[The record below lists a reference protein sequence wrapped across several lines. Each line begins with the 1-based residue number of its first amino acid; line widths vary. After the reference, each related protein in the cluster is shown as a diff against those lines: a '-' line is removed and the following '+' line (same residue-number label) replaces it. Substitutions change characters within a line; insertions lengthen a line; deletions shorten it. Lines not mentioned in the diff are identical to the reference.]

1 MPEFASAQDAKE
13 FLAGRIASE
22 AERQGNPLSEV
33 ERKMLYFSESG
44 WTLPDMAEVSAEFD
58 RDCNEVEYEKKIGSL
73 VSAIHSRKDPGSA
86 RDRELWE
93 QAVEKLAEEDHYL
106 VVLVGGIASAD
117 PAAAAPAD
125 DWLRPWLIVL
135 LIALGVIALITV
147 LQSIFATH

>member
-1 MPEFASAQDAKE
+1 MPEFSSAQDAKD

-58 RDCNEVEYEKKIGSL
+58 RDCNEDEYEKKIGSL

-86 RDRELWE
+86 RDRELWDR
-93 QAVEKLAEEDHYL
+93 AVEKLAEDDHYL
-106 VVLVGGIASAD
+106 LVLVGGAASAD
-117 PAAAAPAD
+117 SAAPPAD
-125 DWLRPWLIVL
+125 DWLRPWLIAL
-135 LIALGVIALITV
+135 LVALGIIALVTV